1 VPGPV
6 EQPTGSEGDED
17 GELESEGCRDGGRP
31 EWLFWASLNDRCA
44 QGDAKDNPTRAIP
57 ACKIACP
64 SAWPIA
70 RPSRTVLPVMFAT
83 NT

>member
-6 EQPTGSEGDED
+6 EQPTGREGDED

-44 QGDAKDNPTRAIP
+44 QGDAKDKPHQGNPRVQD
-57 ACKIACP
+57 C
-64 SAWPIA
+64 
-70 RPSRTVLPVMFAT
+70 LPVGLADRQAE
-83 NT
+83 